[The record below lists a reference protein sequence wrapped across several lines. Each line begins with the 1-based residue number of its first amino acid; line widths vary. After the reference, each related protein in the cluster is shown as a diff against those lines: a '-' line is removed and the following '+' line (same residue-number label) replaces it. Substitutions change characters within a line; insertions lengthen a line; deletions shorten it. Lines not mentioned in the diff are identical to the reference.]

1 MIIFLNCACFTRN
14 EKHTFAESGDLSEGK
29 VIINKLHRFLR
40 QRSVPATSS
49 LSPASPCSPVSEG
62 GQHQHLLAASTNNNI
77 AHSRTSLKTV
87 DTGPQ
92 QEDAITHLNENKV
105 GCAYYY
111 LKLLS
116 FHVTFLVTTTSA
128 NLIFRH
134 HLNRIQDVVFP
145 KILINILYKN
155 TFCLYYLHSSP
166 KKRVFSFSIILYSFT
181 PRTAI
186 CFCRCVRLLHPA
198 LFPALPAG
206 LHGLGAGDRAGPRHA
221 RLARGR
227 AAAAGECGG
236 GAPSCTVVQLDT
248 SATFL
253 FIALCSLP

>member
-116 FHVTFLVTTTSA
+116 FHVTSLVTTTSA

-145 KILINILYKN
+145 KIPINILYKN

-166 KKRVFSFSIILYSFT
+166 KKRVFSFSIILYSFYT
-181 PRTAI
+181 AHCCMLLSLCSAAAPRSVSSTARWSPWTRSWRS
-186 CFCRCVRLLHPA
+186 C
-198 LFPALPAG
+198 
-206 LHGLGAGDRAGPRHA
+206 
-221 RLARGR
+221 R
-227 AAAAGECGG
+227 AAPRPPRPR
-236 GAPSCTVVQLDT
+236 PSSC
-248 SATFL
+248 
-253 FIALCSLP
+253 CR

>member
-1 MIIFLNCACFTRN
+1 MC
-14 EKHTFAESGDLSEGK
+14 
-29 VIINKLHRFLR
+29 
-40 QRSVPATSS
+40 
-49 LSPASPCSPVSEG
+49 
-62 GQHQHLLAASTNNNI
+62 LLLFKAF
-77 AHSRTSLKTV
+77 
-87 DTGPQ
+87 
-92 QEDAITHLNENKV
+92 
-105 GCAYYY
+105 
-111 LKLLS
+111 S

-145 KILINILYKN
+145 KIPINILYKN
-155 TFCLYYLHSSP
+155 TFCLYYPHSSP
-166 KKRVFSFSIILYSFT
+166 KKRVFSFSIILYSFFT
-181 PRTAI
+181 PRTAV
-186 CFCRCVRLLHPA
+186 CFSRYVPLLHPA

-221 RLARGR
+221 RLARRR

>member
-14 EKHTFAESGDLSEGK
+14 EKHTFAESGELSEGK

-134 HLNRIQDVVFP
+134 H
-145 KILINILYKN
+145 
-155 TFCLYYLHSSP
+155 
-166 KKRVFSFSIILYSFT
+166 
-181 PRTAI
+181 
-186 CFCRCVRLLHPA
+186 
-198 LFPALPAG
+198 
-206 LHGLGAGDRAGPRHA
+206 
-221 RLARGR
+221 
-227 AAAAGECGG
+227 
-236 GAPSCTVVQLDT
+236 
-248 SATFL
+248 
-253 FIALCSLP
+253 